1 MASNVPMTRRPQPDS
16 SGLEPLLAAVLRPAP
31 DAVLCSFADLGAW
44 WAGFR
49 DVRRHWALSIDQAVL
64 GGLQA
69 DRVGYA
75 FAAAY
80 QSALRCLVPS
90 LPDDR
95 LVSLCITEEGGG
107 HPRAI
112 QSTLSPTSGGSSADG
127 WMLSGHKKWATLSC
141 DGDVALVAAS
151 VGTGADGRNQLR
163 VVRVGLNAAGVTVH
177 RMPATTFAPEITH
190 GQLSFEKVRIPPDAV
205 LPGDGYTAYIRPF
218 RTIED
223 THVSA
228 AILGHLIGIASRFAW
243 PQAVRA
249 DLVNLVVNLRSI
261 ALGDPSAP
269 EIHIVLGGFFIAYGT
284 VLERIAPCWEGVPPE
299 IRERW
304 QRDRGIVNVA
314 GSVRGKRLAAAWERI
329 DARGSQ

>member
-1 MASNVPMTRRPQPDS
+1 MTQRPQPDS
-16 SGLEPLLAAVLRPAP
+16 SDLDTLLAAVLRPAP
-31 DAVLCSFADLGAW
+31 DAMLRPFVDLGAW
-44 WAGFR
+44 WRAFR
-49 DVRRHWALSIDQAVL
+49 DARRHWDRSIDQAVV

-95 LVSLCITEEGGG
+95 LVSLCITEKGGG

-112 QSTLSPTSGGSSADG
+112 QSTLSPIADGPSAGG

-141 DGDVALVAAS
+141 DGDMALVAAS
-151 VGTGADGRNQLR
+151 VGTDTDGLNELR
-163 VVRVGLNAAGVTVH
+163 VVQVGLDAVGVTAC
-177 RMPATTFAPEITH
+177 RMPATSFAPEITH
-190 GQLSFEKVRIPPDAV
+190 GQLSFENVHIAPDAV
-205 LPGDGYTAYIRPF
+205 LPGDGYTDYIRPF
-218 RTIED
+218 RTVED

-243 PQAVRA
+243 PQSVRA

-261 ALGDPSAP
+261 AMGDPSAP
-269 EIHIVLGGFFIAYGT
+269 EIHVVLGGFFTAYGT
-284 VLERIAPCWEGVPPE
+284 VLERIVPCWERVPRE
-299 IRERW
+299 MRERW
-304 QRDRGIVNVA
+304 QRDREIVNVA
-314 GSVRGKRLAAAWERI
+314 GTVRGKRLEAAWRRI
-329 DARGSQ
+329 DAPGHPG